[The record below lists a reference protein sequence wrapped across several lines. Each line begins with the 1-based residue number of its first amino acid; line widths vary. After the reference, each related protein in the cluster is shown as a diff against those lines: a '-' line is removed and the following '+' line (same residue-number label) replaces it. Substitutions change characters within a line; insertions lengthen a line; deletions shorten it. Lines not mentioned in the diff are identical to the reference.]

1 MKNSLKA
8 FSETNFLREGGA
20 NVVRE
25 PTYGKVHSEFSHLT
39 FLLFCYKSKKY
50 TTKKTNISACKE
62 KRKFWSNKKQILL

>member
-39 FLLFCYKSKKY
+39 FLLFGYKSKKY
-50 TTKKTNISACKE
+50 TTKRKTFRPLKKKE
-62 KRKFWSNKKQILL
+62 KKLSVKKNQL